1 MFQESIPFKALHC
14 CQIIQSKVD
23 IQRRYFSGY
32 HESQQSLHLYPP
44 PLLSPPLPLWHQPP
58 FLPTASFSC
67 FHVLWVFCMCDYI
80 YKKIYKSQMREKVI
94 FVCKHLVFLFNVKIS
109 NCIYFP
115 GKGMIYPIFVTK
127 YKAIVYV
134 HRIYSCANL
143 LVDTKVNSL
152 T

>member
-23 IQRRYFSGY
+23 IQRTYFSGY

-44 PLLSPPLPLWHQPP
+44 PLLSPPLPLWHQSP

-80 YKKIYKSQMREKVI
+80 YKKSINHKWEKRWYLCVSIWFFCSMWKSPTASI
-94 FVCKHLVFLFNVKIS
+94 FQERTWFIPPLWPNIK
-109 NCIYFP
+109 
-115 GKGMIYPIFVTK
+115 
-127 YKAIVYV
+127 
-134 HRIYSCANL
+134 L
-143 LVDTKVNSL
+143 LRMYIAFIHVL
-152 T
+152 TSW